1 MALYFVSYDLRG
13 QNRNYP
19 KLYEKLESL
28 GAVQVL
34 ESTYCLE
41 RDNTTV
47 KKIRNYLCRFID
59 DDDGVCVTEVTDWA
73 TYSTYSSP
81 DDL

>member
-13 QNRNYP
+13 QHRNYS
-19 KLYEKLESL
+19 KLREKLKSL

-34 ESTYCLE
+34 ESTYCFE

-47 KKIRNYLCRFID
+47 EKICNYFCQFID
-59 DDDGVCVTEVTDWA
+59 GDDGMSVTKVTDWA